1 MSTNIDHHI
10 GVEITFDQNPSRTH
24 FAHYY
29 YRAELYY
36 GVDDKQAW
44 CFTMLLDEDRHVMP
58 GETVQACLWFLSPQY
73 QLGQLTVGT
82 PFWLRSAQRLDGT
95 GHVTQITNLEQAVRA
110 KSKYDLPVEV
120 TFLAMPANNPSQVY
134 SLFYGK
140 HLNEYDLHNGYIKLA
155 AGHTSIATKPK
166 HIPVPFEITAITLN
180 QSEINNQPWF
190 TEQHQWMITEN
201 YASNATFPTI
211 NNPILAKG
219 QGIQLLEHKGRSFIA
234 NLTIAAKQL
243 EQFQKA
249 THMHYGFIYGRL
261 FEGENYELNGTER
274 LLILEEGQTVTIGQP
289 VRGHLDLHGIKEH
302 IKALPR
308 GSKFVLRIA
317 DQTIAKGRVV

>member
-1 MSTNIDHHI
+1 MSTTLNHHI
-10 GVEITFDQNPSRTH
+10 AVEITFDQNPSRKH

-36 GVDDKQAW
+36 GADDQQAW
-44 CFTMLLDEDRHVMP
+44 CFMMLLDEDRYVMP
-58 GETVQACLWFLSPQY
+58 GETIQAYLAFLSPY
-73 QLGQLTVGT
+73 YHLGQLTVGT

-95 GHVTQITNLEQAVRA
+95 GHVTQMLNLEQAVRKYA
-110 KSKYDLPVEV
+110 HYDLPVEV
-120 TFLAMPANNPSQVY
+120 TFLSLPANNPNRVY

-140 HLNEYDLHNGYIKLA
+140 HLNEYDLHNGYITLA
-155 AGHTSIATKPK
+155 AGHASIATKPK
-166 HIPVPFEITAITLN
+166 HIPVAFKIKNSSLN
-180 QSEINNQPWF
+180 QSAIHNQHWLA
-190 TEQHQWMITEN
+190 EQQQWMITEN
-201 YASNATFPTI
+201 YVNDATLPKI

-219 QGIQLLEHKGRSFIA
+219 QGIQLLEDHGRSIVA

-249 THMHYGFIYGRL
+249 SYMHYGFIYGRL

-274 LLILEEGQTVTIGQP
+274 LLLLEEDQTVTLGQP